1 MFRRKYVGSS
11 QHPLPVCTDVHA
23 IKLVM
28 FTNTR
33 SNLYYPEKQDPCSFC
48 FVSLFFWSFIY
59 FHWRQTER
67 QRKTLYVWSTFQ
79 MATIVST
86 ELLRKQEPGARHV
99 CLFVC
104 LVVLSF
110 FFPEFSQ
117 LVQGAKFLD
126 HVPLLSLATSMEMK
140 WKWNSQ
146 DLKQHRYRI
155 PVFAR
160 GGSTS
165 WAITP
170 ALLCLFS

>member
-1 MFRRKYVGSS
+1 MWD
-11 QHPLPVCTDVHA
+11 PLSILFLFALMSMQSNQLCLPIQGPIYIIQRSKTLAPFVLSLSFFEV
-23 IKLVM
+23 L
-28 FTNTR
+28 FT
-33 SNLYYPEKQDPCSFC
+33 
-48 FVSLFFWSFIY
+48 FIED
-59 FHWRQTER
+59 RQKER

-104 LVVLSF
+104 LVVLSFF

-165 WAITP
+165 
-170 ALLCLFS
+170 